1 MEPIYF
7 VIIGALALAAGIVSG
22 YIIRQWVA
30 KKNANSVEAKIKQQL
45 EEAKTQTKEILLD
58 AKDKAV
64 KILEDAKNQE
74 RERLSILARQED
86 RFNIQL
92 KKVEQKESELQ
103 DSQKNLEHQ
112 ADQIKTIRQEADNL
126 KQKSQEALETIS
138 GLSCE
143 EAKAKLLSQIEEDYK
158 TDLTAAMFKLE
169 KNRIEEL
176 EKRAKEIMTVAV
188 QRYARSHVSEI
199 TTSTV
204 ALPSDDLK
212 GRIIGKEG
220 RNIRTLERLT
230 GVEVIV
236 DETPEAITISSFD
249 PLRREIAKTAL
260 VKLMADGRI
269 QPAKIE
275 EKVEEAKKE
284 ISKKVLEAGEA
295 ALYEMGIVD
304 LPKEVTMLLG
314 RLAFRT
320 SYGQNVLVHSIEMA
334 HISNMMARELGAD
347 ADVAKKGALLHD
359 IGKAVDHEIEGTH
372 IELGR
377 KILQKYGI
385 SEAVIRAM
393 ESHHEDYPFATPES
407 FIVTAA
413 DAISAGRPGARRDTV
428 ENYVKRLTNLENI
441 VNSFAG
447 VEKSYAISAGREIR
461 IFVHPEKIDD
471 LKAFQLAK
479 DMARKIESEL
489 KYPGEI
495 KVNVI
500 RETRAVEYAK

>member
-1 MEPIYF
+1 MELTYF
-7 VIIGALALAAGIVSG
+7 VITGALALAAGAVSG
-22 YIIRQWVA
+22 YIIRQLVA
-30 KKNANSVEAKIKQQL
+30 KKNANSIEAKIKQQL
-45 EEAKTQTKEILLD
+45 EETKNHSKEILID

-64 KILEDAKNQE
+64 KILEDAKGQE
-74 RERLSILARQED
+74 KDRLAILSRQEERLNLQI
-86 RFNIQL
+86 
-92 KKVEQKESELQ
+92 KKVDQKESELE
-103 DSQKNLEHQ
+103 SVRENLERQ
-112 ADQIKTIRQEADNL
+112 ANEIKSIRQETDNL
-126 KQKSQEALETIS
+126 KIKSQEALETVS
-138 GLSCE
+138 GLSRG
-143 EAKAKLLSQIEEDYK
+143 EAKARLLSEVEEDHK
-158 TDLTAAMFKLE
+158 NELTLAIAKLE
-169 KNRIEEL
+169 RNRVEEL
-176 EKRAKEIMTVAV
+176 EKKAREIMTVAV
-188 QRYARSHVSEI
+188 QRYARSHISEI

-204 ALPSDDLK
+204 NLPSDDLK

-220 RNIRTLERLT
+220 RNIRTLEKLT

-236 DETPEAITISSFD
+236 DETPESITLSSFD

-284 ISKKVLEAGEA
+284 VTKKIMEAGEA
-295 ALYEMGIVD
+295 ALYEMGIFD

-334 HISNMMARELGAD
+334 HIAGMMAKELGANVE
-347 ADVAKKGALLHD
+347 VAKKGALLHD

-377 KILQKYGI
+377 KILKKYGI
-385 SEAVIRAM
+385 DEMIIRAM

-441 VNSFAG
+441 ANSFSG
-447 VEKSYAISAGREIR
+447 VERSYAISAGREIR

-471 LKAFQLAK
+471 LRAFQLAK
-479 DMARKIESEL
+479 EMARKIESEL

>member
-1 MEPIYF
+1 MELTY
-7 VIIGALALAAGIVSG
+7 VYTGVLALAAGAAFG
-22 YIIRQWVA
+22 YIIRQQVA
-30 KKNANSVEAKIKQQL
+30 KKNANSIEAKIKQQL
-45 EEAKTQTKEILLD
+45 EEAKRQSSEVITL
-58 AKDKAV
+58 AKDKAI

-74 RERLSILARQED
+74 KERLAILSSQEE
-86 RFNIQL
+86 RLNLQI
-92 KKVEQKESELQ
+92 KKVEQKESSLESLRE
-103 DSQKNLEHQ
+103 NLESQ
-112 ADQIKTIRQEADNL
+112 ANEVKNIRQDAEVL
-126 KQKSQEALETIS
+126 KKKSEEVLEKVS
-138 GLSCE
+138 GLSRE
-143 EAKAKLLSQIEEDYK
+143 EAKAKLISQVEEDHK
-158 TDLTAAMFKLE
+158 NELVLAVSKLE

-176 EKRAKEIMTVAV
+176 EKKAKEIMTVAV
-188 QRYARSHVSEI
+188 QRYARSHISEI

-220 RNIRTLERLT
+220 RNIRTLEKLT

-236 DETPEAITISSFD
+236 DETPESITISSFD

-260 VKLMADGRI
+260 IKLMADGRI

-284 ISKKVLEAGEA
+284 ITKKIMEAGEA
-295 ALYEMGIVD
+295 ATYEMGIFD
-304 LPKEVTMLLG
+304 LPKEVVMLLG

-334 HISNMMARELGAD
+334 HISNMMAKELGANPEI
-347 ADVAKKGALLHD
+347 AKRGALLHD

-372 IELGR
+372 VELGR

-385 SEAVIRAM
+385 DELIIRAM
-393 ESHHEDYPFATPES
+393 ESHHEDYPFSTPES

-441 VNSFAG
+441 ANSFSG
-447 VEKSYAISAGREIR
+447 VERSYAISAGREIR

-479 DMARKIESEL
+479 DMARRIESEL

-500 RETRAVEYAK
+500 RETRSVEYAK

>member
-1 MEPIYF
+1 MTLNL
-7 VIIGALALAAGIVSG
+7 IIGAFALAAGAALG
-22 YIIRQWVA
+22 YLIRQLLSTR
-30 KKNANSVEAKIKQQL
+30 NTNSIEATIKRQL
-45 EEAKTQTKEILLD
+45 EESKTQAKEALLE

-74 RERLSILARQED
+74 RERLGILARQED
-86 RFNIQL
+86 RLNIQF
-92 KKVEQKESELQ
+92 KKIEQKEDELENGKK
-103 DSQKNLEHQ
+103 DLEQQ
-112 ADQIKTIRQEADNL
+112 AGQIKIIHQEADAL
-126 KQKSQEALETIS
+126 KKKSEEIVEQAS
-138 GLSCE
+138 GLSRD
-143 EAKAKLLSQIEEDYK
+143 EAKAKLFSQIEEESRG
-158 TDLTAAMFKLE
+158 DLVTAVKKLE

-176 EKRAKEIMTVAV
+176 EKKARDIMTIAV
-188 QRYARSHVSEI
+188 QRYARSHISEI

-204 ALPSDDLK
+204 SLPSDELK

-236 DETPEAITISSFD
+236 DETPESITLSSFD
-249 PLRREIAKTAL
+249 PLRREIAKMAL
-260 VKLMADGRI
+260 LKLMSDGRI

-284 ISKKVLEAGEA
+284 ITKKVLEAGEMA
-295 ALYEMGIVD
+295 TYEVGILD
-304 LPKEVTMLLG
+304 LPQEITMLLG

-320 SYGQNVLVHSIEMA
+320 SYGQNVLLHSIEMA
-334 HISNMMARELGAD
+334 HIANMLARELGINAE
-347 ADVAKKGALLHD
+347 VAKKAALLHD

-372 IELGR
+372 LELGR

-385 SEAVIRAM
+385 NPEVVQAM

-407 FIVTAA
+407 FIVAAA
-413 DAISAGRPGARRDTV
+413 DIISGARPGARRDTV
-428 ENYVKRLTNLENI
+428 ENYIKRLTELENI
-441 VNSFAG
+441 ANSFPG

-471 LKAFQLAK
+471 FKALQLAK
-479 DMARKIESEL
+479 EMAKKIESEL

-495 KVNVI
+495 KVNII
-500 RETRAVEYAK
+500 RETRAVEYAR

>member
-1 MEPIYF
+1 MEFIYY
-7 VIIGALALAAGIVSG
+7 VYTGVLALAAGAASG
-22 YIIRQWVA
+22 YIIRQLIA
-30 KKNANSVEAKIKQQL
+30 KKSANSVEAKIKQQL
-45 EEAKTQTKEILLD
+45 EEAKTQSKEVLFD

-74 RERLSILARQED
+74 RERLAILTRQED
-86 RFNIQL
+86 RLNLQI
-92 KKVEQKESELQ
+92 KKVEQKEAELENLH
-103 DSQKNLEHQ
+103 KNLGTQ
-112 ADQIKTIRQEADNL
+112 ADQIKVIRQETDDL
-126 KQKSQEALETIS
+126 KKKSEEALEKVS
-138 GLSCE
+138 GLSRE
-143 EAKAKLLSQIEEDYK
+143 EAKANLISKIEDDHKNE
-158 TDLTAAMFKLE
+158 LTATIAKLE

-176 EKRAKEIMTVAV
+176 EKKSKEIMTVAV
-188 QRYARSHVSEI
+188 QRYARSHISEI

-220 RNIRTLERLT
+220 RNIRALERLT

-236 DETPEAITISSFD
+236 DETPESITISSFD

-260 VKLMADGRI
+260 LKLMADGRI

-284 ISKKVLEAGEA
+284 VSKKILEAGEA
-295 ALYEMGIVD
+295 ALYEMGIFD
-304 LPKEVTMLLG
+304 IPKEVAMLLG

-320 SYGQNVLVHSIEMA
+320 SYGQNVLIHSIEMA
-334 HISNMMARELGAD
+334 HISSMMARELGAD
-347 ADVAKKGALLHD
+347 VEIAKRGALLHD

-372 IELGR
+372 VELGR
-377 KILQKYGI
+377 KILQKYGVN
-385 SEAVIRAM
+385 ELVIRAM
-393 ESHHEDYPFATPES
+393 ESHHEDYPFSTPES

-441 VNSFAG
+441 ANSFHG

-471 LKAFQLAK
+471 LKALQLAK
-479 DMARKIESEL
+479 DMARRIESEL

-500 RETRAVEYAK
+500 RETRSVEYAK

>member
-1 MEPIYF
+1 MELTY
-7 VIIGALALAAGIVSG
+7 VYIGALTLAAGAVFG
-22 YIIRQWVA
+22 YIIRQQVA
-30 KKNANSVEAKIKQQL
+30 KKNANSIESKIKLQL
-45 EEAKTQTKEILLD
+45 EEAKKQSGEVLVE
-58 AKDKAV
+58 ARDKAV
-64 KILEDAKNQE
+64 KIIEDTKNQE
-74 RERLSILARQED
+74 RERLAILSSQEE
-86 RFNIQL
+86 RLNIQI
-92 KKVEQKESELQ
+92 KKVEQKESSVENLRE
-103 DSQKNLEHQ
+103 NLEHQ
-112 ADQIKTIRQEADNL
+112 AIEIKNIKQETDVL
-126 KQKSQEALETIS
+126 KKKSEEALEQVS
-138 GLSCE
+138 GLTRE
-143 EAKAKLLSQIEEDYK
+143 EAKAKLISQIEEDHK
-158 TDLTAAMFKLE
+158 NELVMAVSKLE

-176 EKRAKEIMTVAV
+176 EKKAKEIMTVAV
-188 QRYARSHVSEI
+188 QRYARSHISEI

-220 RNIRTLERLT
+220 RNIRTLEKLT

-236 DETPEAITISSFD
+236 DETPESITLSSFD

-260 VKLMADGRI
+260 IKLMADGRI

-284 ISKKVLEAGEA
+284 VTKKIMEAGEA
-295 ALYEMGIVD
+295 ATYEMGIFD
-304 LPKEVTMLLG
+304 FPKEVTMLLG

-334 HISNMMARELGAD
+334 HISNMMARELGANPEI
-347 ADVAKKGALLHD
+347 AKRGALLHD

-372 IELGR
+372 VELGR
-377 KILQKYGI
+377 KILKKYGI
-385 SEAVIRAM
+385 DELIIRAM
-393 ESHHEDYPFATPES
+393 ESHHEDYPFSTPES

-413 DAISAGRPGARRDTV
+413 DAISAGRPGARRDSV

-441 VNSFAG
+441 ANSFAG
-447 VEKSYAISAGREIR
+447 VERSYAISAGREIR

-479 DMARKIESEL
+479 DMARRIESEL

-500 RETRAVEYAK
+500 RETRSVEYAK